1 MATVSKAFRVLN
13 GLTVLGAEL
22 RPAAG
27 TTSYPPILLTS
38 GTNLTTATAGA
49 FEYDGTNFYLT
60 PASTRKTIAFL
71 DSNITGTSAGISGSQ
86 TANYV
91 YAAPNGSA
99 GTATFRALVAADIPT
114 LNQNTTG
121 SAGSVANSVTF
132 NNGGTGDASGTTFNG
147 SAARTISYNT
157 VGAAA
162 SSHAHGNITSA
173 GAIGSTSGLVVVT
186 TASGVLTTLAAG
198 SSGQFLKHDATF
210 GNVYLG
216 TTTLQGS
223 SVNQAVTGV
232 TSITAGTGTS
242 NLTLQT
248 AATVGA
254 PSGAIEIKT
263 GNVTTSGNSG
273 NITIDAGS
281 AAGSAGTIYI
291 GGTNAGAVEVGR
303 SGQTTVIKGNL
314 QIDGTTTTVNSTTI
328 TIDDK
333 NLVLGNDQTL
343 DTQADG
349 GGITLNGA
357 TPKTLNWVDA
367 TDAWTS
373 SEHFNLLTGKA
384 YYINGTSVLSNNTLG
399 SGVTSSSLTKVGAL
413 SGGTAG
419 FVKVDASGNLT
430 SDSTTYAPLA
440 SPTFTGTPAA
450 PTAAADTNTTQ
461 IATTAYVVGQGYLKS
476 ATASSTYAPLAS
488 PALTGTPTINS
499 VAGLVTASGSTTGT
513 TALTLSSVYSSSTY
527 NGGEFIIKA
536 TNSTN
541 IEITKVLVITDGSN
555 VYITTYGDVF
565 VSANLVDIDFT
576 YTSTNVNMVV
586 TPVAGTTGT
595 TSVKVTGTLV
605 AV

>member
-186 TASGVLTTLAAG
+186 TTSGALTTLAAG

-349 GGITLNGA
+349 GGITLKGE
-357 TPKTLNWVDA
+357 TLKTLNWVDA